1 MGVWLPQLESVE
13 ATNLAC
19 VRGGRRVF
27 RDVGFRLARGEA
39 LVVEGPNGSGKTS
52 LLRLIAGLLA
62 PADGAISFSGDVSR
76 TTDPEERGKFVG
88 WLGHHEGAK
97 AQLTPREMLG
107 FFAQLYGAAVKE
119 IPALLELVGLSRAA
133 DLPCQYLSAG
143 QRRRLALAR
152 LKLCGRP
159 LWLLDEPLASL
170 DADGKSLLLQLVQDH
185 LAEGGIAVIATH
197 DPLPLDA
204 ARLQLA

>member
-1 MGVWLPQLESVE
+1 VAPLDLVQAEG
-13 ATNLAC
+13 LAC

-27 RDVGFRLARGEA
+27 GDVGFRLARGAA
-39 LVVEGPNGSGKTS
+39 LVVEGANGSGKTS

-62 PADGAISFSGDVSR
+62 PAGGTLSFSGVGSQIAER
-76 TTDPEERGKFVG
+76 EERGKFVG
-88 WLGHHEGAK
+88 WLGHHDGAK

-107 FFAQLYGAAVKE
+107 FFTRMYGVGGDD
-119 IPALLELVGLSRAA
+119 IPSLLELVGLSRAA

-143 QRRRLALAR
+143 QKRRLALAR

-170 DADGKSLLLQLVQDH
+170 DADGKGLLLELVRDH
-185 LAEGGIAVIATH
+185 LAGGGLAVIATH
-197 DPLPLDA
+197 DPLALEA